1 MTNKEKQVRETI
13 INFLVCELNIS
24 REESIASLKELEEY
38 GLVKSCQLDNSVQ
51 KVLDYLAQFEQKEPT
66 VLPIKTVDRI
76 EMLRVADLILVD
88 VDGSALILETTQGR
102 LLTNDRLYKFRQRL
116 ANPDFVQVSKHALIN
131 INHLKALEN
140 SFSGNMLA
148 ILTGKIKTDVSRRY
162 LSELE
167 KRLGL

>member
-1 MTNKEKQVRETI
+1 MHYQFEEDNSLPKETI
-13 INFLVCELNIS
+13 EVLVRS
-24 REESIASLKELEEY
+24 GKYDQA
-38 GLVKSCQLDNSVQ
+38 VQ
-51 KVLDYLAQFEQKEPT
+51 DVLDYLAKFEQGRVEI
-66 VLPIKTVDRI
+66 LPVKTAVRT
-76 EMLRVADLILVD
+76 ELLRVSDLILVD
-88 VDGSALILETTQGR
+88 VDGTSLILETTQGR

-116 ANPDFVQVSKHALIN
+116 ENPDFVQVSKHALIN

-167 KRLGL
+167 RRLGL

>member
-1 MTNKEKQVRETI
+1 MHYQFEEDSSLPKETI
-13 INFLVCELNIS
+13 EVLVRS
-24 REESIASLKELEEY
+24 GKYDQA
-38 GLVKSCQLDNSVQ
+38 VQ
-51 KVLDYLAQFEQKEPT
+51 DVLDYLAKFEQGRVEI
-66 VLPIKTVDRI
+66 LPVKTAVRT
-76 EMLRVADLILVD
+76 ELLRVSDLILVD
-88 VDGSALILETTQGR
+88 VDGTSLILETTQGR

-131 INHLKALEN
+131 INHLKALED

-167 KRLGL
+167 RRLGL

>member
-1 MTNKEKQVRETI
+1 MRERVVHYQFEEDKQLPKDVIE
-13 INFLVCELNIS
+13 V
-24 REESIASLKELEEY
+24 
-38 GLVKSCQLDNSVQ
+38 LVKSYQFDNSAQ

-102 LLTNDRLYKFRQRL
+102 LVTTDRLYKFRERL

-131 INHLKALEN
+131 INHLQALEN

-167 KRLGL
+167 RCLGL

>member
-1 MTNKEKQVRETI
+1 MRERVVHYQFEEDKQLPKDVIEI
-13 INFLVCELNIS
+13 
-24 REESIASLKELEEY
+24 
-38 GLVKSCQLDNSVQ
+38 LVKSCQFDNSVQ

-66 VLPIKTVDRI
+66 FLPIKTVDRI

-88 VDGSALILETTQGR
+88 VDGSSLILETTQGR
-102 LLTNDRLYKFRQRL
+102 LVTTDRLYKFRERL

-131 INHLKALEN
+131 INHLQALEN

-167 KRLGL
+167 RCLGL

>member
-1 MTNKEKQVRETI
+1 MHYQFEEDKQLAKDVVE
-13 INFLVCELNIS
+13 V
-24 REESIASLKELEEY
+24 
-38 GLVKSCQLDNSVQ
+38 LVKSYQFDDSAQ
-51 KVLDYLAQFEQKEPT
+51 KVLDYLARFEQKEPT
-66 VLPIKTVDRI
+66 VLPIKTVERI
-76 EMLRVADLILVD
+76 EMLHVADLILVD
-88 VDGSALILETTQGR
+88 VDGSALVLETTRGR
-102 LLTNDRLYKFRQRL
+102 LLTNDRLYKFRERL

>member
-1 MTNKEKQVRETI
+1 MPVKTAVRT
-13 INFLVCELNIS
+13 EL
-24 REESIASLKELEEY
+24 
-38 GLVKSCQLDNSVQ
+38 
-51 KVLDYLAQFEQKEPT
+51 
-66 VLPIKTVDRI
+66 
-76 EMLRVADLILVD
+76 LRVSDLILVD

-167 KRLGL
+167 RRLGL

>member
-1 MTNKEKQVRETI
+1 MHYQFEEDKQLPKDVIEI
-13 INFLVCELNIS
+13 
-24 REESIASLKELEEY
+24 
-38 GLVKSCQLDNSVQ
+38 LVKSCQFDNSVQ

-102 LLTNDRLYKFRQRL
+102 LVTTDRLYKFRERL

-131 INHLKALEN
+131 INHLQALEK

-148 ILTGKIKTDVSRRY
+148 ILTGKTKTDVSRRY

-167 KRLGL
+167 RRLGL

>member
-1 MTNKEKQVRETI
+1 MHYQFEEDSSLPKETI
-13 INFLVCELNIS
+13 EVLVRS
-24 REESIASLKELEEY
+24 RKYDQA
-38 GLVKSCQLDNSVQ
+38 VQ
-51 KVLDYLAQFEQKEPT
+51 DVLDYLAKFEQGRVEI
-66 VLPIKTVDRI
+66 LPVKTAVRT
-76 EMLRVADLILVD
+76 ELLRVSDLILVD

-167 KRLGL
+167 RRLGL

>member
-1 MTNKEKQVRETI
+1 MRERVVHYQFEEDKQLPKDVIEV
-13 INFLVCELNIS
+13 LV
-24 REESIASLKELEEY
+24 
-38 GLVKSCQLDNSVQ
+38 DNSVQ